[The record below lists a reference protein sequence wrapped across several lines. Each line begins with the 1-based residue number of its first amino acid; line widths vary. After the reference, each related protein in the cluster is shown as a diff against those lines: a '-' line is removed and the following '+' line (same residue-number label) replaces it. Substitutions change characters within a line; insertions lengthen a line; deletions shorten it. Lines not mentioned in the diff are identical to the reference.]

1 MFFYALRFYSS
12 VGYINV
18 CVHDLSMPMYYNT
31 IYIMYIDVYAM
42 NVNAPNKRTN
52 AEMVNCFGVIL
63 PSLDRMNI
71 YEYEFEQLWT

>member
-1 MFFYALRFYSS
+1 
-12 VGYINV
+12 
-18 CVHDLSMPMYYNT
+18 
-31 IYIMYIDVYAM
+31 MYIDVYAM

-52 AEMVNCFGVIL
+52 AEMGNCFGVIL